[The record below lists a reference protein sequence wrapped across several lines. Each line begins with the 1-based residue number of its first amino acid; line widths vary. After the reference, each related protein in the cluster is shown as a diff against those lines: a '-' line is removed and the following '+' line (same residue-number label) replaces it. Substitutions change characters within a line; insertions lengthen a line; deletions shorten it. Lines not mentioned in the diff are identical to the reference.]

1 MLGGNRLEF
10 KKEKNKI
17 DDELVREE
25 WMNKPEG
32 DMNDEERQK
41 LREFEQRL
49 KDSQDKQRKQWEVNL
64 ARVKQEI
71 TEIKSK
77 FEEQLYQLYKKR
89 IFYDAR
95 IYEQELQI
103 IRLTIALHDVK
114 ETASNV
120 QKYNNNFEEIQKK
133 LEVKKEFVHIC
144 NDQY

>member
-1 MLGGNRLEF
+1 MLGGNKLEF
-10 KKEKNKI
+10 KKEKSKI

-25 WMNKPEG
+25 WMNKPEN
-32 DMNDEERQK
+32 DMNDEEKQK

-71 TEIKSK
+71 IEIKSK

-95 IYEQELQI
+95 IYE
-103 IRLTIALHDVK
+103 
-114 ETASNV
+114 
-120 QKYNNNFEEIQKK
+120 
-133 LEVKKEFVHIC
+133 
-144 NDQY
+144 